1 MTENIGELDTL
12 IQQKIDSDTDFQTSL
27 ETLSD
32 EEKEQTVNT
41 RKSELLK
48 EEASNLWERANKATK
63 AEELA
68 NNYKQRAEKAENEL
82 KNSKVI
88 PKEEGLSQKDVIYL
102 AKANIHEEDVD
113 EVVELAKLKKIT
125 VAEAH
130 KYMTP
135 ILETRAEERKTASAT
150 QTKGGARG
158 SAKVTGE
165 DLIARAKEG
174 KLPETDEDWDKLTEA
189 RLEAKRTKK

>member
-1 MTENIGELDTL
+1 MDIDTAV
-12 IQQKIDSDTDFQTSL
+12 QEKIDNDTEFQTSL
-27 ETLSD
+27 TDLS
-32 EEKEQTVNT
+32 EEDKQVAINEKRSVLI
-41 RKSELLK
+41 KSEFESLDKIAK
-48 EEASNLWERANKATK
+48 ENEKKFNDQKL
-63 AEELA
+63 
-68 NNYKQRAEKAENEL
+68 RAEKAENEL
-82 KNSKVI
+82 KNNKVV

-102 AKANIHEEDVD
+102 AKADIHEEDVD

>member
-1 MTENIGELDTL
+1 MDIDTAV
-12 IQQKIDSDTDFQTSL
+12 QEKIDNDTEFQTSL
-27 ETLSD
+27 TDLS
-32 EEKEQTVNT
+32 EEDKQVAINEKRSVLI
-41 RKSELLK
+41 KSEFESLDKIAK
-48 EEASNLWERANKATK
+48 ENEKKFNDQKL
-63 AEELA
+63 
-68 NNYKQRAEKAENEL
+68 RAEKAENEL
-82 KNSKVI
+82 KNNKVV

-102 AKANIHEEDVD
+102 AKADIHEEDVD

-158 SAKVTGE
+158 SVKVTGE
-165 DLIARAKEG
+165 DLMAQARKG
-174 KLPETDEDWDKLTEA
+174 KLPETDEDWDKLQLA

>member
-1 MTENIGELDTL
+1 MPNKMDIDTAV
-12 IQQKIDSDTDFQTSL
+12 QEKIDNDTEFQTSL
-27 ETLSD
+27 TDLS
-32 EEKEQTVNT
+32 EEDKQVAINEKRSVLI
-41 RKSELLK
+41 KSEFESLDKIAK
-48 EEASNLWERANKATK
+48 ENEKKFNDQKL
-63 AEELA
+63 
-68 NNYKQRAEKAENEL
+68 RAEKAENEL
-82 KNSKVI
+82 KNNKVI

-135 ILETRAEERKTASAT
+135 ILETRAEERKTDSAT

-165 DLIARAKEG
+165 DLMAQAREG
-174 KLPETDEDWDKLTEA
+174 KLPETDADWDKLAIA
-189 RLEAKRTKK
+189 RIEAKRTKK

>member
-1 MTENIGELDTL
+1 MPNKMDIDTAV
-12 IQQKIDSDTDFQTSL
+12 QEKIDNDTEFQTSL
-27 ETLSD
+27 TDLS
-32 EEKEQTVNT
+32 EEDKQVAINEKRSVLI
-41 RKSELLK
+41 KSEFESLDKIAK
-48 EEASNLWERANKATK
+48 ENEKKFNDQKL
-63 AEELA
+63 
-68 NNYKQRAEKAENEL
+68 RAEKAENEL
-82 KNSKVI
+82 KNNKVV

-102 AKANIHEEDVD
+102 AKADIHEEDVD

-158 SAKVTGE
+158 SVKVTGE
-165 DLIARAKEG
+165 DLMAQARKG
-174 KLPETDEDWDKLTEA
+174 KLPETDEDWDKLQLA

>member
-1 MTENIGELDTL
+1 MPNKMDIDTAV
-12 IQQKIDSDTDFQTSL
+12 QEKIDNDTEFQTSL
-27 ETLSD
+27 TDLS
-32 EEKEQTVNT
+32 EEDKQVAINEKRSVLI
-41 RKSELLK
+41 KSEFESLDKIAK
-48 EEASNLWERANKATK
+48 ENEKKFNDQKL
-63 AEELA
+63 
-68 NNYKQRAEKAENEL
+68 RAEKAENEL
-82 KNSKVI
+82 KNNKVV

-102 AKANIHEEDVD
+102 AKADIHEEDVD

>member
-1 MTENIGELDTL
+1 MPNKMEIDSVINE
-12 IQQKIDSDTDFQTSL
+12 KIDNDTEFQTSL
-27 ETLSD
+27 TDLS
-32 EEKEQTVNT
+32 EEDKQVAINEKRSVLI
-41 RKSELLK
+41 KSEFESLDKIAK
-48 EEASNLWERANKATK
+48 ENEKKFNDQKL
-63 AEELA
+63 
-68 NNYKQRAEKAENEL
+68 RAEKAENEL
-82 KNSKVI
+82 KNNKVV

-102 AKANIHEEDVD
+102 AKADIHEEDVD